1 MTTSS
6 ARVER
11 SDRATP
17 DWLLR
22 AEPGL
27 CPCGCIGRRRKGNVV
42 EKTLLGTSTVVRQAL
57 FADDVARER
66 GLLQALDV
74 RVKIL
79 TIVALLVTTAF
90 ARSIPMLIV
99 LYALTLVL
107 AVASRLSLWF
117 FLKRVWLFVPLFTAV
132 VVLPATLNVVTPG
145 TVVIPLGTWFGH
157 PIGVTSEGL
166 HGATIIVIRVATS
179 ISLAV
184 LLTLTTP
191 WNRLLGGLRALF
203 VPKMFVLVLG
213 MAYRYIFQLLG
224 AVEDMYLARRARS
237 VTRDVH
243 APAGRRFVAA
253 SAGALFG
260 KTHTLS
266 EEVYLAM
273 VSRGYTGDHRPLR
286 TPGVRGLDAMWTLGC
301 IAAIVIVM
309 GADHVIG

>member
-1 MTTSS
+1 V
-6 ARVER
+6 ARR
-11 SDRATP
+11 GDATP

-27 CPCGCIGRRRKGNVV
+27 CPCGCIGRRGKGNFV
-42 EKTLLGTSTVVRQAL
+42 EKTLLGTSAVVRRAL
-57 FADDVARER
+57 FADDVASER
-66 GLLQALDV
+66 GVLQAVDV

-79 TIVALLVTTAF
+79 TIVALLVATAF
-90 ARSIPMLIV
+90 VRSIPMLVV
-99 LYALTLVL
+99 LYATTLVL

-117 FLKRVWLFVPLFTAV
+117 FVKRVWLFVPVFTAI
-132 VVLPATLNVVTPG
+132 VVLPATLDVVTPG

-157 PIGVTSEGL
+157 PIGITSEGL
-166 HGATIIVIRVATS
+166 HGAAIIVIRVATS

-203 VPKMFVLVLG
+203 VPKMFVVVLG
-213 MAYRYIFQLLG
+213 MAYRYVFQLLG
-224 AVEDMYLARRARS
+224 AVEDMYLARRART
-237 VTRDVH
+237 VARDVR
-243 APAGRRFVAA
+243 ARSGRRFVAA

-260 KTHTLS
+260 KTHALS

-286 TPGVRGLDAMWTLGC
+286 SSRLRPVDAVWTLGC
-301 IAAIVIVM
+301 VAAVVIVL

>member
-1 MTTSS
+1 
-6 ARVER
+6 V
-11 SDRATP
+11 ATP

-27 CPCGCIGRRRKGNVV
+27 CPCGCIGRRRKGNFV
-42 EKTLLGTSTVVRQAL
+42 EKTLLGTSGVVRQAL
-57 FADDVARER
+57 FADDVANER

-74 RVKIL
+74 RVKIV
-79 TIVALLVTTAF
+79 TIMALLVATAF
-90 ARSIPMLIV
+90 VRSIAMLGV
-99 LYALTLVL
+99 LYGATLVL
-107 AVASRLSLWF
+107 ATASRLSLLF
-117 FLKRVWLFVPLFTAV
+117 FVKRVWLFVPVFTAI

-157 PIGVTSEGL
+157 PLGVTSEGV
-166 HGATIIVIRVATS
+166 HGAAIIVIRVATS
-179 ISLAV
+179 ISFAV

-213 MAYRYIFQLLG
+213 MAYRYVFQLLS
-224 AVEDMYLARRARS
+224 AVEDMYTARRART
-237 VTRDVH
+237 VARDAH
-243 APAGRRFVAA
+243 TASGRRFVAA

-260 KTHTLS
+260 KAHGLS
-266 EEVYLAM
+266 EDVYLAM

-286 TPGVRGLDAMWTLGC
+286 SPRLRAVDAAWVLGC
-301 IAAIVIVM
+301 LATIAIVI